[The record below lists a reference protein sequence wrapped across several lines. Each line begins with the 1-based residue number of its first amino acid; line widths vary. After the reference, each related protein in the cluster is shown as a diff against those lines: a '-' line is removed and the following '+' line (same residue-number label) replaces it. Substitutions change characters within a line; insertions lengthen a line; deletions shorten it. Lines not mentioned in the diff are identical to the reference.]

1 MLWGKPAVV
10 CEQIYGGARV
20 VWIWFVWPE
29 ILGKISPK
37 QVKSSEI
44 AAPANISTAD
54 LGETMSYNC
63 TDKLLIGSWIGENM

>member
-1 MLWGKPAVV
+1 MLWGEASCVH
-10 CEQIYGGARV
+10 EQIYGGARV
-20 VWIWFVWPE
+20 VWIWSVRPE
-29 ILGKISPK
+29 TLGKRSPK